1 MFTCRYVRAGVRAGW
16 DLKIDLDHPDQAVG
30 VPGSQT
36 HLVHLSR

>member
-1 MFTCRYVRAGVRAGW
+1 MFTRWYMRAGS